1 MKRPIREYLQELPA
15 PYNTLAL
22 SVVDEDFKDYEAEVR
37 SLDEAF
43 CRMCNWQ
50 KTPQGHDFWYKV
62 YAWCINPK
70 NKKLPPIPAIEV
82 ETPISEAIEK
92 ANQENQSKPFCGFE
106 FSPEVEQTNNLLEIG
121 KTFNTL
127 SEQLN
132 SLIQENVSLSD
143 GNALYQDK
151 IKDLEQE
158 NTQLKAPLTPTGRL
172 HVKNLEQ
179 ENTELRADKE
189 RIVDLLNKAQITIAD
204 LESQITALA
213 GLADFEQE
221 PVSNQVY
228 DAEWLAKI
236 ILGFYYPEYNYY
248 FDGRVG
254 IKTEPHGVNI
264 LLDPKAS
271 AGIIMAALAKELNE
285 DTCVTDCYWFLEYY
299 DGKYSI
305 QEADESYSAFGAIRF
320 CNKTVAQQA
329 IGILTQIDPQI
340 LKNYFQS

>member
-1 MKRPIREYLQELPA
+1 MKPIREYLQELPA

-22 SVVDEDFKDYEAEVR
+22 SVVDESYEAYLAEVEN
-37 SLDEAF
+37 LHQAID
-43 CRMCNWQ
+43 CMCDWEQ
-50 KTPQGHDFWYKV
+50 TPQEWTFWNNV
-62 YAWCINPK
+62 FNWAINT
-70 NKKLPPIPAIEV
+70 NDHKLPPIPAVEV

-106 FSPEVEQTNNLLEIG
+106 FSPEVEQETVQDPKPTSKQIASFIVDLIA
-121 KTFNTL
+121 KT
-127 SEQLN
+127 E
-132 SLIQENVSLSD
+132 
-143 GNALYQDK
+143 K
-151 IKDLEQE
+151 
-158 NTQLKAPLTPTGRL
+158 
-172 HVKNLEQ
+172 LEQ

-189 RIVDLLNKAQITIAD
+189 RIVDLLNKAQITIAE
-204 LESQITALA
+204 LESQL
-213 GLADFEQE
+213 
-221 PVSNQVY
+221 SNLTSLPSQPKTPVY

-320 CNKTVAQQA
+320 CNKTVAQKA

-340 LKNYFQS
+340 LKNYFA